1 MNQDYTNFSVQ
12 QKKVISTLSPRE
24 ILFKYIQYVPWV
36 ILCVLVSLL
45 FAFLRLRYQPNIY
58 TVSGTLMVKDP
69 NVSGRTEK
77 IEDMLLMPN
86 QNKSINDEIQVVKS
100 MNIAKRVV
108 RALGLEVQYYQEG
121 KIRGTLVKASD
132 CPFNMRVL
140 SLNDTAAEFRFPV
153 FLVSERQFKLS
164 ENQKQALN
172 FDQPFETLS
181 GRFILSR
188 VPNIPIKSLIGKEF
202 TVTYTPTDKKAEE
215 YTGSFTAEPSG
226 ESTNIMRV
234 TFETEN
240 PRMGIE
246 IVNQWMREY
255 QRAGLEENK
264 LSAANTLEFI
274 NEQVDTVNQEL
285 MQVERNLLG
294 FRERNRVI
302 DPQRQSEE
310 YIVRLSDI
318 DKEIT
323 RQGFQMQ
330 LTDNL
335 IRYISDDRNP
345 YRQVGSVLGIE
356 EPTLAFQISEFN
368 KLQVE
373 RETLLKTTT
382 RSNPMVVNMEA
393 AIEKLRVD
401 IIQNLRNVRQAYQ
414 LTMNGLSTKNSQANR
429 EIAQIPGKERDL
441 LEITRRQKILQELY
455 SFLLEK
461 RLETSIGAASTLSNV
476 KFVEP
481 AKASYMPI
489 RPNRRGTYLTALF
502 LGIAIPCLLIF
513 IVMEYLNDK
522 VRGRQDVVR
531 MTDAPIIGEVSHSEE
546 KIPLVVYQKS
556 RKFIAE
562 QFRIIRTNLQY
573 ILPQQD
579 KSVILIT
586 SSTSG
591 EGKSFIS
598 TNMGAVMALSG
609 KKTAILEFDIRKP
622 KIMSGLGMAK
632 RPGMT
637 NYLIG
642 GIPFEELPVQVPNID
657 NLFVI
662 PCGPVPPNP
671 SELILDSRLDDL
683 MARLKEEFDV
693 LIIDTAPVGLVSDGV
708 LLGRFADACL
718 YVVRHEYTFKKQ
730 LQMLDEY
737 YRQKRLPRMCIVLN
751 DITVQAG
758 YGRYYGYG
766 GYGYGNYGY
775 GYGSTY
781 FDDKK
786 GSGGLFKKISSFFKK
801 D

>member
-1 MNQDYTNFSVQ
+1 
-12 QKKVISTLSPRE
+12 
-24 ILFKYIQYVPWV
+24 
-36 ILCVLVSLL
+36 L
-45 FAFLRLRYQPNIY
+45 FAYLRLRYQPNIY

-69 NVSGRTEK
+69 TVSSKTEK

-86 QNKSINDEIQVVKS
+86 QNKNINDEIQVVRS
-100 MNIAKRVV
+100 LNIAKRVV
-108 RALGLEVQYYQEG
+108 RALGLEVQYYQQG

-132 CPFNMRVL
+132 CPFNMTVL
-140 SLNDTAAEFRFPV
+140 SVNDTSAEFRFPV
-153 FLVSERQFKLS
+153 YLVSDRQFRLS
-164 ENQKQALN
+164 ENERQVLN
-172 FDQPFETLS
+172 YGQPFETRN
-181 GRFILSR
+181 GRFILNR
-188 VPNIPIKSLIGKEF
+188 VPNISVSSLIGKEF
-202 TVTYTPTDKKAEE
+202 TVTYSPTEKRAEE
-215 YTGSFTAEPSG
+215 YAGSFTAEPSG

-240 PRMGIE
+240 PRMGVE

-255 QRAGLEENK
+255 QRSGLEENK

-274 NEQVDTVNQEL
+274 NQQVDTVNQDL

-294 FRERNRVI
+294 YRERNRVI

-310 YIVRLSDI
+310 YIVRLSDLE
-318 DKEIT
+318 KEIT
-323 RQGFQMQ
+323 RQGFQLQ
-330 LTDNL
+330 LTENL
-335 IRYISDDRNP
+335 IKYISDDRNP

-356 EPTLAFQISEFN
+356 EPTLALQISEFN

-373 RETLLKTTT
+373 REMLLKTTT
-382 RSNPMVVNMEA
+382 RSNPMVVNIEA
-393 AIEKLRVD
+393 AIEKIRVD
-401 IIQNLRNVRQAYQ
+401 MIQNLRNVRQAYQ
-414 LTMNGLSTKNSQANR
+414 LTLSGLSSKNSQANR
-429 EIAQIPGKERDL
+429 EIAQLPGRERDL
-441 LEITRRQKILQELY
+441 LEITRKQKILQELY

-481 AKASYMPI
+481 AKASYMPV
-489 RPNRRGTYLTALF
+489 RPNRRGAYLTALF

-513 IVMEYLNDK
+513 LVMEYLNDK

-531 MTDAPIIGEVSHSEE
+531 MTDAPIIGEVSHSDE
-546 KIPLVVYQKS
+546 KVPLVVYQKS

-573 ILPQQD
+573 ILPSQD
-579 KSVILIT
+579 KYVILIT

-598 TNMGAVMALSG
+598 TNMGAVIALSG

-622 KIMSGLGMAK
+622 KIMSGLGLSK
-632 RPGMT
+632 RQGMT

-642 GIPFEELPVQVPNID
+642 GIPYEELAIPVPNVD

-671 SELILDSRLDDL
+671 SELILDKRLDDL
-683 MARLKEEFDV
+683 MAKLKEEYDV

-737 YRQKRLPRMCIVLN
+737 YKQKRLPRMCLILN

-766 GYGYGNYGY
+766 GYGYGSYGY
-775 GYGSTY
+775 GYGSSY

-786 GSGGLFKKISSFFKK
+786 SRSALLKKVTDFFRRV
-801 D
+801 

>member
-1 MNQDYTNFSVQ
+1 
-12 QKKVISTLSPRE
+12 
-24 ILFKYIQYVPWV
+24 
-36 ILCVLVSLL
+36 
-45 FAFLRLRYQPNIY
+45 
-58 TVSGTLMVKDP
+58 
-69 NVSGRTEK
+69 
-77 IEDMLLMPN
+77 
-86 QNKSINDEIQVVKS
+86 
-100 MNIAKRVV
+100 
-108 RALGLEVQYYQEG
+108 
-121 KIRGTLVKASD
+121 
-132 CPFNMRVL
+132 
-140 SLNDTAAEFRFPV
+140 
-153 FLVSERQFKLS
+153 
-164 ENQKQALN
+164 
-172 FDQPFETLS
+172 
-181 GRFILSR
+181 
-188 VPNIPIKSLIGKEF
+188 
-202 TVTYTPTDKKAEE
+202 
-215 YTGSFTAEPSG
+215 
-226 ESTNIMRV
+226 
-234 TFETEN
+234 
-240 PRMGIE
+240 
-246 IVNQWMREY
+246 
-255 QRAGLEENK
+255 
-264 LSAANTLEFI
+264 
-274 NEQVDTVNQEL
+274 
-285 MQVERNLLG
+285 
-294 FRERNRVI
+294 
-302 DPQRQSEE
+302 
-310 YIVRLSDI
+310 
-318 DKEIT
+318 
-323 RQGFQMQ
+323 
-330 LTDNL
+330 
-335 IRYISDDRNP
+335 
-345 YRQVGSVLGIE
+345 VGSVLGIE

>member
-1 MNQDYTNFSVQ
+1 
-12 QKKVISTLSPRE
+12 
-24 ILFKYIQYVPWV
+24 
-36 ILCVLVSLL
+36 
-45 FAFLRLRYQPNIY
+45 
-58 TVSGTLMVKDP
+58 
-69 NVSGRTEK
+69 
-77 IEDMLLMPN
+77 
-86 QNKSINDEIQVVKS
+86 
-100 MNIAKRVV
+100 
-108 RALGLEVQYYQEG
+108 
-121 KIRGTLVKASD
+121 
-132 CPFNMRVL
+132 
-140 SLNDTAAEFRFPV
+140 
-153 FLVSERQFKLS
+153 
-164 ENQKQALN
+164 
-172 FDQPFETLS
+172 
-181 GRFILSR
+181 
-188 VPNIPIKSLIGKEF
+188 
-202 TVTYTPTDKKAEE
+202 
-215 YTGSFTAEPSG
+215 
-226 ESTNIMRV
+226 
-234 TFETEN
+234 
-240 PRMGIE
+240 
-246 IVNQWMREY
+246 
-255 QRAGLEENK
+255 
-264 LSAANTLEFI
+264 
-274 NEQVDTVNQEL
+274 
-285 MQVERNLLG
+285 
-294 FRERNRVI
+294 
-302 DPQRQSEE
+302 
-310 YIVRLSDI
+310 
-318 DKEIT
+318 
-323 RQGFQMQ
+323 
-330 LTDNL
+330 
-335 IRYISDDRNP
+335 
-345 YRQVGSVLGIE
+345 
-356 EPTLAFQISEFN
+356 
-368 KLQVE
+368 
-373 RETLLKTTT
+373 
-382 RSNPMVVNMEA
+382 
-393 AIEKLRVD
+393 
-401 IIQNLRNVRQAYQ
+401 
-414 LTMNGLSTKNSQANR
+414 
-429 EIAQIPGKERDL
+429 
-441 LEITRRQKILQELY
+441 
-455 SFLLEK
+455 
-461 RLETSIGAASTLSNV
+461 
-476 KFVEP
+476 
-481 AKASYMPI
+481 
-489 RPNRRGTYLTALF
+489 
-502 LGIAIPCLLIF
+502 
-513 IVMEYLNDK
+513 
-522 VRGRQDVVR
+522 

>member
-1 MNQDYTNFSVQ
+1 
-12 QKKVISTLSPRE
+12 
-24 ILFKYIQYVPWV
+24 
-36 ILCVLVSLL
+36 
-45 FAFLRLRYQPNIY
+45 
-58 TVSGTLMVKDP
+58 
-69 NVSGRTEK
+69 
-77 IEDMLLMPN
+77 
-86 QNKSINDEIQVVKS
+86 
-100 MNIAKRVV
+100 
-108 RALGLEVQYYQEG
+108 
-121 KIRGTLVKASD
+121 
-132 CPFNMRVL
+132 
-140 SLNDTAAEFRFPV
+140 
-153 FLVSERQFKLS
+153 
-164 ENQKQALN
+164 
-172 FDQPFETLS
+172 
-181 GRFILSR
+181 
-188 VPNIPIKSLIGKEF
+188 
-202 TVTYTPTDKKAEE
+202 
-215 YTGSFTAEPSG
+215 
-226 ESTNIMRV
+226 
-234 TFETEN
+234 
-240 PRMGIE
+240 
-246 IVNQWMREY
+246 
-255 QRAGLEENK
+255 
-264 LSAANTLEFI
+264 
-274 NEQVDTVNQEL
+274 
-285 MQVERNLLG
+285 
-294 FRERNRVI
+294 
-302 DPQRQSEE
+302 
-310 YIVRLSDI
+310 
-318 DKEIT
+318 
-323 RQGFQMQ
+323 
-330 LTDNL
+330 
-335 IRYISDDRNP
+335 
-345 YRQVGSVLGIE
+345 
-356 EPTLAFQISEFN
+356 
-368 KLQVE
+368 
-373 RETLLKTTT
+373 
-382 RSNPMVVNMEA
+382 
-393 AIEKLRVD
+393 
-401 IIQNLRNVRQAYQ
+401 
-414 LTMNGLSTKNSQANR
+414 
-429 EIAQIPGKERDL
+429 
-441 LEITRRQKILQELY
+441 
-455 SFLLEK
+455 
-461 RLETSIGAASTLSNV
+461 
-476 KFVEP
+476 
-481 AKASYMPI
+481 
-489 RPNRRGTYLTALF
+489 
-502 LGIAIPCLLIF
+502 
-513 IVMEYLNDK
+513 MEYLNDK

>member
-502 LGIAIPCLLIF
+502 LGIAIPSLLIF
-513 IVMEYLNDK
+513 LVMEYLNDK